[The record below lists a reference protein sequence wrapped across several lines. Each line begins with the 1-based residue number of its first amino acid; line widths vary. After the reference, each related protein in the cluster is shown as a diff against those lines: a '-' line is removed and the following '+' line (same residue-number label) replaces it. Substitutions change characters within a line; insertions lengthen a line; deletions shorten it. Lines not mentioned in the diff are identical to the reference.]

1 MKENTIK
8 QLETKQVKIDN
19 KIVNA
24 IFIAVDIYDK
34 PNSQA
39 IITEVK
45 EKFTLQKMISPP
57 DTAFLLITLI
67 GDLSAKEFKSV
78 WNKLAETDIIL
89 KTTLSLMQKADVI
102 YGTQDGKIIEQL
114 SLL

>member
-8 QLETKQVKIDN
+8 QIETKQVKIDN
-19 KIVNA
+19 QSVNA
-24 IFIAVDIYDK
+24 IFIAADIYDK
-34 PNSQA
+34 AQAKA

-57 DTAFLLITLI
+57 NTTYLLITII

-78 WNKLAETDIIL
+78 WNELAEADIIL